1 MPFRKVLLRV
11 VAIGLAASP
20 ASRAQSPSPPA
31 SLRFEVA
38 SLKPSAPG
46 GRGGGVRPAPGG
58 ERYLATNSTI
68 KNLITVA
75 YRIKSDQVTGG
86 PAWIE
91 TDRYD
96 MNAKA
101 ERPSSIEELHT
112 MLMNLLADEF
122 KLRFHREKKELP
134 VYALVVDKDGPKLTP
149 HESPSAS
156 ETAGETWIAISADP
170 APELFL
176 RRTWHATLTPMD
188 YLAFRLGE
196 MLDRPVVNLTELKG
210 SYDFDLS
217 FTMEL
222 PPGAPEHPLVN
233 GVAVDT
239 SGPTVF
245 AAIHK
250 LGLRLESKKHA
261 VEIMV
266 IDNAEK
272 PPEN

>member
-1 MPFRKVLLRV
+1 MPFRKALLS
-11 VAIGLAASP
+11 VAAIALAAHS
-20 ASRAQSPSPPA
+20 QSPPVST
-31 SLRFEVA
+31 SLKFEVA
-38 SLKPSAPG
+38 SLKPSEPG
-46 GRGGGVRPAPGG
+46 GRGSGVRPAPGG
-58 ERYLATNSTI
+58 ERYLATNSTV
-68 KNLITVA
+68 KSLITVA
-75 YRIKSDQVTGG
+75 YRIKSDEVTGG

-101 ERPSSIEELHT
+101 ERPSSIEELHM
-112 MLMNLLADEF
+112 MLKNLLADEF
-122 KLRFHREKKELP
+122 KLRFHRAMKELP

-149 HESPSAS
+149 HESPGAS
-156 ETAGETWIAISADP
+156 ETAGETWIEITADP
-170 APELFL
+170 SPELFL

-188 YLAFRLGE
+188 YFAFRLGE

-222 PPGAPEHPLVN
+222 PPGAPEHPLFN

-239 SGPTVF
+239 SGPRVF
-245 AAIHK
+245 EAIHK
-250 LGLRLESKKHA
+250 LGLRLESKKHP

-266 IDNAEK
+266 IDHAEK
-272 PPEN
+272 PSTN